1 MFKNFT
7 RMQSIQAVCM
17 KTISI
22 CRKVLLRRR
31 LIMGKGSSPRPIPNP
46 DKFEE
51 NWDRIFGK
59 KDADKPKHT
68 DKKKT
73 D

>member
-1 MFKNFT
+1 
-7 RMQSIQAVCM
+7 
-17 KTISI
+17 
-22 CRKVLLRRR
+22 
-31 LIMGKGSSPRPIPNP
+31 MGKGSSARPIPNP
-46 DKFEE
+46 KKFEE

-59 KDADKPKHT
+59 KDGDKSKHT

>member
-1 MFKNFT
+1 
-7 RMQSIQAVCM
+7 
-17 KTISI
+17 
-22 CRKVLLRRR
+22 
-31 LIMGKGSSPRPIPNP
+31 MGKGSASRPIPDP
-46 DKFEE
+46 KKFEQ

-59 KDADKPKHT
+59 KNEDKSKST

>member
-1 MFKNFT
+1 MYNSIT
-7 RMQSIQAVCM
+7 RMQNIQAVSM

-22 CRKVLLRRR
+22 CQKVLLKRR
-31 LIMGKGSSPRPIPNP
+31 LIMGKGSSARPIPNP
-46 DKFEE
+46 KKFEE

-59 KDADKPKHT
+59 KDGDKSKHT

>member
-1 MFKNFT
+1 
-7 RMQSIQAVCM
+7 MQNIQAVCM
-17 KTISI
+17 KIIFI
-22 CRKVLLRRR
+22 CHQVLLRRR

-46 DKFEE
+46 KKFEE

-59 KDADKPKHT
+59 KDADKPEHT

>member
-1 MFKNFT
+1 
-7 RMQSIQAVCM
+7 
-17 KTISI
+17 
-22 CRKVLLRRR
+22 
-31 LIMGKGSSPRPIPNP
+31 MGKGSSPRPIPNP
-46 DKFEE
+46 EKFEE

-73 D
+73 DWRRILGRECREV